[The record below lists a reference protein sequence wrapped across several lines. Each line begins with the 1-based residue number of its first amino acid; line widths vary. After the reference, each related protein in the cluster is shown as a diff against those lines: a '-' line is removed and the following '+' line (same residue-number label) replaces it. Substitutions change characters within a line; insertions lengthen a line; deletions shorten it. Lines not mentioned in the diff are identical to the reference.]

1 MRSILKDFAYPKDQY
16 NLDLRNTLKVYLDNQ
31 CEISNTAKKMFI
43 HRNTV
48 IYRIE
53 RCEEVLGMKI
63 NTPENSMNLRIAL
76 ALSENTNN

>member
-1 MRSILKDFAYPKDQY
+1 
-16 NLDLRNTLKVYLDNQ
+16 
-31 CEISNTAKKMFI
+31 MFI